1 MNSPL
6 KYCRSLITNLFFYYL
21 RYLYGQAQQLSRLRV
36 GCLHQVQTMGWRK
49 LPKILRFLSRL
60 VFWFSFYSR
69 QILFMGL
76 FFKVTPQLT
85 ICINYMPI
93 NYVCAKV
100 HFCLVKYKYILTSQ
114 GLWSAPLPTKGA
126 EWTKNPWQGKMYVK
140 GLRILSPAYDS
151 IG

>member
-49 LPKILRFLSRL
+49 LPKILRLLSRL

-114 GLWSAPLPTKGA
+114 GSLIRTSPHKGSGVDRRPLARKDVCEGA
-126 EWTKNPWQGKMYVK
+126 QN
-140 GLRILSPAYDS
+140 S
-151 IG
+151 